1 MSTAPPLINTFG
13 MLTVALTLSGVLPDV
28 PHQLK
33 LLLASVA
40 FAVTGFTLRHRL
52 WPHVLMGTGFLS
64 LSLLPYPPLLR
75 ALFVG
80 VACGCA
86 AVVLVRVLERRRA

>member
-1 MSTAPPLINTFG
+1 MSIAPPVINSFG

-28 PHQLK
+28 PHQLE
-33 LLLASVA
+33 LLLASIA
-40 FAVTGFTLRHRL
+40 FAATGFTLRHRL
-52 WPHVLMGTGFLS
+52 WPHALMGTGFLS

-80 VACGCA
+80 VACGCV